1 MNAPLVNTRVM
12 EMLPVKTFLA
22 LIAAI
27 VMKDIRETDKY
38 VQVRM

>member
-12 EMLPVKTFLA
+12 ETLPVKTFLA
-22 LIAAI
+22 LITAI
-27 VMKDIRETDKY
+27 VTKDIREMDKY